1 MRKTCKGFGPLR
13 SKHRAPHG
21 TGRSFD
27 AIMYSGRRGLVGVK
41 YGEKNGRFPCQK
53 CDNVRAMTE
62 ARPTHVT
69 FLLIEAFSMLSVA
82 SALEPL
88 RQANRLLGREAYA
101 WNLISHDGAPLAAS
115 NGMRV
120 AAEGALTDEGKPDFL
135 FVCAGLEADPPYRA
149 RLNAG
154 LQKLARQGVVLGSLS
169 AGTFILARAGLLN
182 GYESTV
188 HWEFQ
193 PAFQEEFPDLVS
205 SPGVYVVDRDR
216 WTGSGGITGMDMML
230 GLIERDH
237 GETLSRSV
245 GNQFQIDQIRNSAV
259 HQRPGHLERLETL
272 PEVVQQIVNLMLS
285 NIEEPLR
292 MDELAEIAGLN
303 LRRMERLF
311 NANLGCAPAQ
321 FYRQLRLEKARD
333 LLLHTNLPTLE
344 IACLTGFSSSSHF
357 AMAYQR
363 QFAMRPSETRRSRK
377 G

>member
-1 MRKTCKGFGPLR
+1 M
-13 SKHRAPHG
+13 A
-21 TGRSFD
+21 
-27 AIMYSGRRGLVGVK
+27 
-41 YGEKNGRFPCQK
+41 
-53 CDNVRAMTE
+53 E
-62 ARPTHVT
+62 ARPTRVT

-101 WNLISHDGAPLAAS
+101 WKLISHDGSPLAAS

-135 FVCAGLEADPPYRA
+135 FVCAGLDADPPYRA

-154 LQKLARQGVVLGSLS
+154 LQKLARHGVILGSLS
-169 AGTFILARAGLLN
+169 AGTFILARAGLLD

-205 SPGVYVVDRDR
+205 SPGVYVIDRDR

-292 MDELAEIAGLN
+292 MDEIANLAGLN
-303 LRRMERLF
+303 LRRMERMF

-333 LLLHTNLPTLE
+333 LLLHTNMPTLE

-363 QFAMRPSETRRSRK
+363 QFSMRPTETRRSRK

>member
-1 MRKTCKGFGPLR
+1 
-13 SKHRAPHG
+13 
-21 TGRSFD
+21 
-27 AIMYSGRRGLVGVK
+27 
-41 YGEKNGRFPCQK
+41 
-53 CDNVRAMTE
+53 MTE
-62 ARPTHVT
+62 AHPTHVT

-101 WNLISHDGAPLAAS
+101 WKLISHDGAPLAAS